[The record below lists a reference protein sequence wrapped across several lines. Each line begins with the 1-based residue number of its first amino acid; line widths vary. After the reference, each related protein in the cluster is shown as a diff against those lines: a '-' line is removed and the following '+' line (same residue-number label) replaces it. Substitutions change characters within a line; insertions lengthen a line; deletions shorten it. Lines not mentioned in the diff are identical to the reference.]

1 MFNLHKKISLKTENK
16 KFSINMLS
24 TRMLSFFFFYH
35 LNNNFLFILTK
46 KMFLLKSHFYSLI
59 TYLIRKSKL
68 KQKNQP
74 LKKVHVD
81 LKYCLFKSKWLNLM
95 NYLEPRKIIAIE
107 NEGYIF
113 ANKNIKGQLNF
124 FKKKKI
130 LLKKFKKFY
139 RYYLGIVFRTL
150 HNIFIWKISNPKQ
163 RSGLKKI
170 FIILIRTQKKFY
182 FIIKIFKKK
191 KKMNFIKKKLKKKN
205 SLSRAI
211 LMVKNSISANN

>member
-16 KFSINMLS
+16 KFSINMLN

-46 KMFLLKSHFYSLI
+46 KMFPLKSHFYSLI

-74 LKKVHVD
+74 LKKFYVD

-113 ANKNIKGQLNF
+113 ANKNLKRQLNF

-150 HNIFIWKISNPKQ
+150 HNIFIWKILNPKQ
-163 RSGLKKI
+163 RSGLKKF
-170 FIILIRTQKKFY
+170 FIILIKTQKKIF
-182 FIIKIFKKK
+182 FIVKIFKK

-205 SLSRAI
+205 SLSIAI
-211 LMVKNSISANN
+211 LLAKKLNYANN

>member
-1 MFNLHKKISLKTENK
+1 MFNLHKKISLRTEKK
-16 KFSINMLS
+16 KFLIKMLN

-74 LKKVHVD
+74 LKKGHVD
-81 LKYCLFKSKWLNLM
+81 LKYCLFKSKWLNLI
-95 NYLEPRKIIAIE
+95 NYLEPRKIIGIE
-107 NEGYIF
+107 NRGYRF
-113 ANKNIKGQLNF
+113 ANRNIKRHLNF

-139 RYYLGIVFRTL
+139 RYYLGIVFRTF
-150 HNIFIWKISNPKQ
+150 HNIFIWKILNTKQ

-182 FIIKIFKKK
+182 FIVKILKKK
-191 KKMNFIKKKLKKKN
+191 KKMNFIKKKLEKKN

-211 LMVKNSISANN
+211 LMAKNSISTNN